1 MIAVFASFEV
11 LWPPVG
17 TLQYREGPRMDESRP
32 WHRLFGLSLMD
43 FFHDA
48 PVVVEMEQ
56 DLSKKQQLLDVV
68 LIRKEGPLN
77 RALPDGFDDLA
88 AHNLISFKSYQE
100 TLDHWA
106 LEELIGHYVNY
117 RKQTSP
123 SMQNLLPVTDF
134 RLFAVSVRFP
144 QTLASEFALAERSP
158 GVYDLR
164 RFGGWLRIIVVNR
177 LPLQDQNAVL
187 HLFGAQAEQVVYGV
201 QHYRQRSPE
210 TSTVLAQLFE
220 RYRAEGM
227 SMSEQMER
235 FMREALEE
243 VLRNLPVEE
252 RLRGLSPEER
262 LKGLS
267 PEERLKGVSEEE
279 RVKGVAAG
287 KRLAGLS
294 VQEILAELPPE
305 EREALRRALQ
315 QQSPTDKPA

>member
-1 MIAVFASFEV
+1 
-11 LWPPVG
+11 
-17 TLQYREGPRMDESRP
+17 MDESRP

-56 DLSKKQQLLDVV
+56 DLSRKQQLLDVV

-77 RALPDGFDDLA
+77 LLLPDGFDELA

-144 QTLASEFALAERSP
+144 QALASEFTLEERSA

-177 LPLQDQNAVL
+177 LPLRDQNAVL

-220 RYRAEGM
+220 RYREEGFT
-227 SMSEQMER
+227 MSEVLDR
-235 FMREALEE
+235 FVKETVEQIVRD
-243 VLRNLPVEE
+243 LPVEE
-252 RLRGLSPEER
+252 RLRGVSTEER
-262 LKGLS
+262 LRGVPL
-267 PEERLKGVSEEE
+267 EEI
-279 RVKGVAAG
+279 VAA
-287 KRLAGLS
+287 
-294 VQEILAELPPE
+294 LPPE
-305 EREALRRALQ
+305 EQEAMLALLQ
-315 QQSPTDKPA
+315 QRRSTEKKT